1 MSDTFS
7 LDNNENSSKSW
18 YTKYRPTTLE
28 TYSGDEIKK
37 IVVSRFKDRSSMPH
51 VIFISGTR
59 GCGKTTLLRILAK
72 YVLCENP
79 NEDGSPCDECN
90 TCREITEILISGETG
105 VEVPGV
111 TEIDATIANGKDAI
125 QEIMEDALIAPMY
138 TDYKVLIIDEVHMVT
153 PQAQNSMLKMIE
165 DIPPH
170 LIVMF
175 ATTNPEKVLD
185 TIKSRCQLRLEAK
198 RQSVSAMA
206 NRLMQIADAE
216 GLTTSYK
223 ALEVIAKKGDRV
235 PRECINLLETVA
247 KSYDGEVT
255 VENVADCLGD
265 SNADFYIKYFEAA
278 NTGLAD
284 IMLTLND
291 IRQKDLNM
299 NDFLNGL
306 MTFVLDA
313 LYIKHGIN
321 LEDYTSEFVSKVK
334 KVFELYESK
343 EFDMLLQILDT
354 ASKSIEKD
362 NAKKNEVTLLIAAMR
377 ISKVKM
383 LASGLS
389 EEQEQAAAEN
399 SISMFEHSK
408 MIKKSQ
414 HDVSEQLKL
423 AITPS
428 FIKEEFVDSAVV
440 ADKVEIAPTYP
451 KIDMSEMYKKEDK
464 ILHMEGEA
472 DTEEEAALNSFFDDF

>member
-1 MSDTFS
+1 MSDTFN
-7 LDNNENSSKSW
+7 LDSNDNSSKSW
-18 YTKYRPTTLE
+18 YTKHRPKTFDE
-28 TYSGDEIKK
+28 YSSDEIKK
-37 IVVSRFKDRSSMPH
+37 IVTSRFKDRSSMPH

-59 GCGKTTLLRILAK
+59 GCGKTTFARLISAF
-72 YVLCENP
+72 YLCENP
-79 NEDGSPCDECN
+79 KEDGSPCYECD
-90 TCREITEILISGETG
+90 TCREIQEVLISGETG

-125 QEIMEDALIAPMY
+125 QEIMEDAMIAPMY
-138 TDYKVLIIDEVHMVT
+138 TEYKVLIIDEVHMVT

-170 LIVMF
+170 LVVIF
-175 ATTNPEKVLD
+175 CTTNAERVLD

-206 NRLMQIADAE
+206 KRLMEIAEAE
-216 GLTTSYK
+216 GLTVSYK
-223 ALEVIAKKGDRV
+223 AMEILAKKGDRV

-255 VENVADCLGD
+255 VENIADCLGD
-265 SNADFYIKYFEAA
+265 SNAEFYIKYFEAA
-278 NTGLAD
+278 NNSLSD
-284 IMLTLND
+284 ILTIINE
-291 IRQKDLNM
+291 IRIKDLNM
-299 NDFLNGL
+299 NEFLNGL

-321 LEDYTSEFVSKVK
+321 LEDYTAEFVSKVK
-334 KVFELYESK
+334 KVFDMYESK

-377 ISKVKM
+377 ISKIKM

-389 EEQEQAAAEN
+389 EEQNQAVAEN
-399 SISMFEHSK
+399 AISMFEHSK
-408 MIKKSQ
+408 LIKRSQ
-414 HDVSEQLKL
+414 HEVSEQLKL

-428 FIKEEFVDSAVV
+428 LIKEEFVESAVV
-440 ADKVEIAPTYP
+440 ADKVDIMPSFP
-451 KIDMSEMYKKEDK
+451 KINMEEMHREKPKYIED
-464 ILHMEGEA
+464 ESF
-472 DTEEEAALNSFFDDF
+472 TSEEEDALDSFFDED